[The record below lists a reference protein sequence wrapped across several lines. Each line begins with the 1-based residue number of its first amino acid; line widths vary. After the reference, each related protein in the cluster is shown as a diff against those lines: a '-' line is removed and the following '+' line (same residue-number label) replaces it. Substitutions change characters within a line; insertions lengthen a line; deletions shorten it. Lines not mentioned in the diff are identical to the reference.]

1 MEISIRPESSH
12 DYESVEDLVQAAFA
26 NEPLSDQ
33 SESLLVHRLRNS
45 PSFVPELSLIAEH
58 EGRIIGHILLT
69 EIIVQNDSQIFPG
82 LALAPVSV
90 HPEYQ
95 GKGIGSKLIE
105 EAHRRATTLGYPF
118 IVLIGHE
125 SYYPRFGY
133 EPAGKYGIEFPFKV
147 PPQNAMVKALAEEGL
162 NGLRGRVQYD
172 KAFFS

>member
-1 MEISIRPESSH
+1 MEISIRQESSH
-12 DYESVEDLVQAAFA
+12 DYESVEELVQAAFA
-26 NEPLSDQ
+26 N
-33 SESLLVHRLRNS
+33 
-45 PSFVPELSLIAEH
+45 EH

-133 EPAGKYGIEFPFKV
+133 EPAGKNEIEFPFKELPFKV
-147 PPQNAMVKALAEEGL
+147 PPQKAMAKALAEEGL